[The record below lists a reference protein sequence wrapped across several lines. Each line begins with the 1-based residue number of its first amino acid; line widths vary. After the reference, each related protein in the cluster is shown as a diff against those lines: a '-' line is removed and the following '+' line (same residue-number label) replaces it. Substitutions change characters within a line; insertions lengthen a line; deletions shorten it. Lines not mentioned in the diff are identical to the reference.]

1 MTAKRACEFRS
12 ALGHFKE
19 FSVLF
24 FDFVFFFVCFLLL
37 SPTAAAALSIALAFG
52 VHLATLGYRSVS
64 AYLRFVFIFR
74 QCFLVCVLLLV
85 CWCVLCWVVL
95 CGVFSTQ
102 NISGWWP
109 PFVRWCQSM
118 PSICPLTRGSGTSS
132 SIRRRRWSSSYTL
145 SLWPLI

>member
-74 QCFLVCVLLLV
+74 QCFWFAFFFLFA
-85 CWCVLCWVVL
+85 
-95 CGVFSTQ
+95 GVFCAGLCCVGYLVHK
-102 NISGWWP
+102 IFPAGGRRL
-109 PFVRWCQSM
+109 FAGVRACHQSV
-118 PSICPLTRGSGTSS
+118 L
-132 SIRRRRWSSSYTL
+132 
-145 SLWPLI
+145 